1 MVSPPFLFLKYR
13 NKNVAATNVIA
24 NPASSEEI
32 NVNGFVPSVKTDVN
46 CKIGIYSKVRTTN
59 LRISEIILIL
69 PLNQLLSKV
78 PDNIVAIP
86 IHSSVIIPWAKLPT
100 IILLEIISEVL
111 IPDLSTSVGILEKPL
126 ATETNMIRIPAK
138 IENIRIK
145 VLGVGLPSDPKALS
159 ISNARIMNALPSMLR
174 RMAIASFVNPNRVA
188 SPLAT
193 NRAPGTP
200 KKNFEYRGSK
210 TSILI

>member
-1 MVSPPFLFLKYR
+1 M
-13 NKNVAATNVIA
+13 A

-111 IPDLSTSVGILEKPL
+111 IPDLSTFCWNTGE
-126 ATETNMIRIPAK
+126 A
-138 IENIRIK
+138 
-145 VLGVGLPSDPKALS
+145 
-159 ISNARIMNALPSMLR
+159 IS
-174 RMAIASFVNPNRVA
+174 
-188 SPLAT
+188 
-193 NRAPGTP
+193 
-200 KKNFEYRGSK
+200 YRD
-210 TSILI
+210 

>member
-1 MVSPPFLFLKYR
+1 MIVSPPFLCLKYW
-13 NKNVAATNVIA
+13 NKNVAATNIIA
-24 NPASSEEI
+24 NPARSEEI
-32 NVNGFVPSVKTDVN
+32 NVNGLVPSVKTDVN
-46 CKIGIYSKVRTTN
+46 CKIGIYSKVRTTS

-78 PDNIVAIP
+78 PANIVAIP
-86 IHSSVIIPWAKLPT
+86 IHSKVIVPWAKLPT

-111 IPDLSTSVGILEKPL
+111 IPDRSASVGILEKPF
-126 ATETNMIRIPAK
+126 AIETNIIRIPAN

-159 ISNARIMNALPSMLR
+159 ISNARIMKALPSILK
-174 RMAIASFVNPNRVA
+174 RMAIASFVSPKRVA
-188 SPLAT
+188 RPLAT

-200 KKNFEYRGSK
+200 KKNFE
-210 TSILI
+210 